1 MGQTLSLKNT
11 GRKDYHYEEAVKTL
25 RTKDVY
31 KRQGGESDEGRKT

>member
-25 RTKDVY
+25 RTNISSA
-31 KRQGGESDEGRKT
+31 EIT